1 MRQALLR
8 TLHIQA
14 KRSKNVIIYLA
25 RGFADLFIP
34 SQWAHGTIF
43 DLLNAETLEKRNTL
57 TSVFVKSTLET
68 MNTVGLIVSYLPKL
82 IRNHNF

>member
-1 MRQALLR
+1 MKQALLQS
-8 TLHIQA
+8 LEAQA
-14 KRSKNVIIYLA
+14 TRFKDVIIYLA

-43 DLLNAETLEKRNTL
+43 DLLNAETVEKRNTL

-68 MNTVGLIVSYLPKL
+68 MNTVGLIVSCLPKL
-82 IRNHNF
+82 TRDHNF